1 MAESFPFVYISK
13 NSGNGAV
20 KRELPENPVV
30 FKTNSLRK
38 SKMNFLT
45 IEERALIFQKKLL
58 FWLRSNTV
66 LLMIVSLLLL
76 RELKI
81 YEYNIYEGPNEWI
94 NDFLR
99 KIIYPAFSFCTAASP
114 GRYVHVRALR

>member
-38 SKMNFLT
+38 PWVS
-45 IEERALIFQKKLL
+45 A
-58 FWLRSNTV
+58 V
-66 LLMIVSLLLL
+66 CLMSQ
-76 RELKI
+76 
-81 YEYNIYEGPNEWI
+81 
-94 NDFLR
+94 DLR
-99 KIIYPAFSFCTAASP
+99 KAFELNT
-114 GRYVHVRALR
+114 